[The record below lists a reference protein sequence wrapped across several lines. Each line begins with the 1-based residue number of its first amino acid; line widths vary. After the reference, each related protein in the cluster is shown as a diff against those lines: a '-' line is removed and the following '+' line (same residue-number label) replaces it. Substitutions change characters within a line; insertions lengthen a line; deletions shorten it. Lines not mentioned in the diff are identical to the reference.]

1 MLFLRRGVRGK
12 EWCVARRQITRSW
25 SSIQAYCSSS
35 VVNNDKFLENK
46 WSSVKTQRRNVRYYS
61 STTEKRFRPNGLDHV
76 CICVQNVETSLE
88 WYRNVL
94 NFEHKYADEKS
105 FGKDPAFLQNGNA
118 KIALLP
124 LHSSQTP
131 VKNHNGAHF
140 AFNVDREEFD
150 RMRVE
155 LPKRL
160 DTQVEEQDYDLQ
172 LSLFFSDPDD
182 NILEITTWVDP
193 TDPKRL

>member
-1 MLFLRRGVRGK
+1 MFVLRRRGR
-12 EWCVARRQITRSW
+12 RRQITRSW
-25 SSIQAYCSSS
+25 SSSSRSSS
-35 VVNNDKFLENK
+35 SIQTYLSSNAMNKYVVVEKKEV
-46 WSSVKTQRRNVRYYS
+46 SSRTHRRYVA
-61 STTEKRFRPNGLDHV
+61 TEKRRFRPNGLDHV

-88 WYRNVL
+88 WYRKVL
-94 NFEHKYADEKS
+94 DFEHKYADEKS

>member
-1 MLFLRRGVRGK
+1 M
-12 EWCVARRQITRSW
+12 
-25 SSIQAYCSSS
+25 
-35 VVNNDKFLENK
+35 NNDKFLENK